1 MGENASGKYLTVAR
15 ILRPQGRKGEV
26 AAEILTD
33 FPTRFQQLQRAFL
46 EIPGQPQKPVT
57 LESSWPHKGQII
69 LKFAG
74 VDSIDSASALRG
86 SELLIPWDE
95 RASLVPH
102 QYYLCELEGCR
113 VIWERKGQEI
123 GNVIEVESTGGV
135 DLLHVRR
142 PDGKSE
148 VLIPLA
154 QDICTRIDPANRT
167 IVIDPPDELLELND

>member
-1 MGENASGKYLTVAR
+1 MGRAR
-15 ILRPQGRKGEV
+15 IAC
-26 AAEILTD
+26 AA
-33 FPTRFQQLQRAFL
+33 
-46 EIPGQPQKPVT
+46 PV
-57 LESSWPHKGQII
+57 
-69 LKFAG
+69 
-74 VDSIDSASALRG
+74 
-86 SELLIPWDE
+86 LLVRIK
-95 RASLVPH
+95 
-102 QYYLCELEGCR
+102 GCR